1 MNAAN
6 YLDLGIRMLGLFI
19 TGTDTGVGK
28 TQAACL
34 IARQAAARGLR
45 VGAYKPVCSGAEFEA
60 SGQPAWDDIQ
70 RLHSAINVPA
80 TINDICPQR
89 FLAPLAPPLAAREEQ
104 RSIDAAQLRNGISIW
119 RDRVDLLLV
128 EGAGG
133 LFCPL
138 TETQTFA
145 EFAVDVGFPILIV
158 ARPSLGTINHTLLT
172 IAAARAHRLH
182 IAGVIFCETTT
193 ASDDPSVPTNAAEIE
208 RRSGIPVFG
217 TIPFE
222 KHDVL
227 LHQHRP
233 VSINWPQLA
242 TS

>member
-1 MNAAN
+1 
-6 YLDLGIRMLGLFI
+6 MLGLFI

-45 VGAYKPVCSGAEFEA
+45 VGAYKPACSGAEFDAREN
-60 SGQPAWDDIQ
+60 PVWDDIQ

-80 TINDICPQR
+80 TIDEICPQR
-89 FLAPLAPPLAAREEQ
+89 FLAPLAPPLAAHAEH
-104 RSIDAAQLRNGISIW
+104 RSIDAEQLLTALSMW

-138 TETQTFA
+138 TETHTFA
-145 EFAVDVGFPILIV
+145 DFAVDIGFPILIV

-172 IAAARAHRLH
+172 IAAARAQRLH

-193 ASDDPSVPTNAAEIE
+193 VSDDPSVPSNAAEIE

-217 TIPFE
+217 TIPFG

-233 VSINWPQLA
+233 VSLNWPLLA
-242 TS
+242 TL